1 LIVRDP
7 APIMRRMPSID
18 DKRDSAALGPV
29 PRTSCTCGSLRKASR
44 RISQF
49 YDAALS
55 PIGIKSTQYSILSE
69 IERGSVEGPVTICE
83 LAIAM
88 VMDRSTLGH
97 NLRPLQR
104 DRLLVLR
111 LEAHD
116 RRKRYVELTR
126 EGRSILRK
134 ARRIWKQAEGRFEKT
149 FGRERAADL
158 RTVLWHIANNQDLKS
173 LLVADGV

>member
-1 LIVRDP
+1 
-7 APIMRRMPSID
+7 MRRMPNID
-18 DKRDSAALGPV
+18 FKRQSPSRAPV

-55 PIGIKSTQYSILSE
+55 PIGLKSTQFSILSE
-69 IERGSVEGPVTICE
+69 IDRGSVEGPVTMCE
-83 LAIAM
+83 LAAAM

-116 RRKRYVELTR
+116 RRKRYVELTK
-126 EGRSILRK
+126 EGKSILRK
-134 ARRIWKQAEGRFEKT
+134 ARRIWRLAEGRFEKT
-149 FGRERAADL
+149 FGKEHAADL
-158 RTVLWHIANNQDLKS
+158 RTVLWRIANNQELTS
-173 LLVADGV
+173 LIADGA